1 MAYELD
7 VFEDEGITPELID
20 VLVREHEEHVVGRM
34 ERLWGYYSNTENGST
49 RAYQERGLPARLRG
63 GRRRDSDD
71 RHGAP
76 ERVIENDIAWR
87 IDAMVDF
94 VFGKPASV
102 QSLARDKEKRVL
114 IERVADAVLEASG
127 GIGLLQDMLLL
138 GSVHGSV
145 DLVVRTEGVFEGAGA
160 RRDWSGAS
168 VDEIVELARSI
179 RIELVEAP
187 RAIPVVDP
195 GDYRVVRAYMI
206 RSLQQTN
213 DVLDTGVVRRLLGEV
228 RRRGDG
234 RRRRV
239 RDVLEILSAGSRQV
253 YHDGKIV
260 SENDE
265 RTGVL
270 PVVHIQNASQP
281 FAYHGLSDVEPLIPV
296 QDELNTRL
304 SDRAHRV
311 TMQSFKM
318 YLAKGIE
325 GFGEVAVGP
334 GQVWS
339 TGNPD
344 AEVESFGGDGHSPS
358 EDAHIGDVRDA
369 MDKISSI
376 SPVALGVIRAKL
388 GHLSSEN
395 ALRITL
401 MGVLSKTAR
410 KRVSYGRGVVAALEI
425 VLRALDASGVLAT
438 TSSER
443 GLRIEWP
450 DPLPLD
456 ERDRLNAAKQKLEIG
471 VARERVLGELG
482 YAASDPGVI

>member
-7 VFEDEGITPELID
+7 VFEDEGITPELIE

-34 ERLWGYYSNTENGST
+34 DRLWGYYRNAEDGSA
-49 RAYQERGLPARLRG
+49 RAYQERGLPARLRQ
-63 GRRRDSDD
+63 GRRADGDD
-71 RHGAP
+71 RVGAP

-94 VFGKPASV
+94 VFGKPAAI
-102 QSLARDKEKRVL
+102 QSLAQDKAKRAL
-114 IERVADAVLEASG
+114 IERVVDAVLEASG

-145 DLVVRTEGVFEGAGA
+145 DLVVRTEGVFDGAGT
-160 RRDWSGAS
+160 RRDWGGAS
-168 VDEIVELARSI
+168 DEEIVELARSV

-187 RAIPVVDP
+187 RAIPIVDP

-213 DVLDTGVVRRLLGEV
+213 DVVDPGVVRRLLGEV

-234 RRRRV
+234 RRRRL
-239 RDVLEILSAGSRQV
+239 REVLEILSAGSRQV
-253 YHDGKIV
+253 YHDGELV
-260 SENDE
+260 NESDE
-265 RTGVL
+265 HAGVL
-270 PVVHIQNASQP
+270 PVVHVQNASQP

-296 QDELNTRL
+296 QDELNARL

-318 YLAKGIE
+318 YLAKGID

-339 TGNPD
+339 TDNPD
-344 AEVESFGGDGHSPS
+344 AEVQSFGGDGHSPS

-369 MDKISSI
+369 MDKVSSI

-410 KRVSYGRGVVAALEI
+410 KRVSYGRGVVEALGI
-425 VLRALDASGVLAT
+425 VLRALDASGVLPT
-438 TSSER
+438 TPGER

-471 VARERVLGELG
+471 VGSRACARGI
-482 YAASDPGVI
+482 GVRPE